1 MADEIRFLRGPEI
14 RLPRLDNGEP
24 AITTDTGKLFF
35 GTPSGNVELPKK
47 EDVNGLASRVQTLEN
62 DIVQKVNQSYVDG
75 ITVSVGEKEE
85 AEADD
90 TGRLQRA
97 IIKGM
102 EKGVPVDLGNKTYY
116 ISSSLVGGS
125 HLYLKGNGAKID
137 YSGIPKTYNNGLAS
151 KENPCLSI
159 KGTTTTPT
167 YAATLTAEAVAG
179 QQSITVDGASQFAAG
194 DWVQIISEDFYPY
207 SGTFRIP
214 RGEIKQIRSI
224 SGNTLTFTTVIW
236 EGYTLANSAKCRKLT
251 FAENVLIEGVNFI
264 GSDLDQLSFN
274 AREIGIE
281 LYLVKNFNIERCGF
295 YGQDFVGVRV
305 RSSILGN
312 VVRNDIKGAFRKSD
326 QSKGTVYYGVAVQN
340 NAQWVYVGQNKG
352 ATLRRLGVCTATQT
366 DYGQAYHCIFQGNQF
381 RDSHSG
387 STGRVEGFEHH
398 GFGRW
403 ILFDSNQTDSSLGG
417 IRIEGRDVSVTNNIF
432 TNCVGS
438 GIVFDDDAGVFEN
451 ILVANN
457 HVTRAIEDGTS
468 SVGYGIEIQLV
479 PSNQN
484 RNIVVRDNTIHGWA
498 SASRSGIRVIQ
509 QPLAS
514 SLHCHIIGNTIDSG
528 KTTPDSNGMGI
539 FCEASGWDLSENKIF
554 GYDLAIRMSADCDG
568 NIIDNNK
575 IKNISKVAGS
585 TNGAITLYGANI
597 KSIRNIFQNCEV
609 GHRIISSGV
618 NNKLHDNV
626 YINVTTPLSN
636 VGAGTVE
643 TSAQIL

>member
-1 MADEIRFLRGPEI
+1 MGTFRFPRGPKSRVPLLKEGQAVWSEEQLI
-14 RLPRLDNGEP
+14 IG
-24 AITTDTGKLFF
+24 GS
-35 GTPSGNVELPKK
+35 SGNVELAKK
-47 EDVNGLASRVQTLEN
+47 DDVNGLSSRVGLLESEITEKANQT
-62 DIVQKVNQSYVDG
+62 YVEG
-75 ITVSVGEKEE
+75 ISIQVGEKQISEN
-85 AEADD
+85 DD

-97 IIKGM
+97 ITKGM
-102 EKGVPVDLGNKTYY
+102 EKGVPVDLGNGVYY
-116 ISSSLVGGS
+116 ISSTLIGGS
-125 HLYLKGNGAKID
+125 NLYLKGNGAKID
-137 YSGIPKTYNNGLAS
+137 YSGIPKTYVNGVAD

-167 YAATLTAEAVAG
+167 YAATLTADATSG
-179 QQSITVDGASQFAAG
+179 SQSITVNNASQFVEG
-194 DWVQIISEDFYPY
+194 DWIQIISEDFYPY

-224 SGNTLTFTTVIW
+224 SGNTITFTTVIW

-251 FAENVLIEGVNFI
+251 LAENIQIEGIRFI
-264 GSDLDQLSFN
+264 GSDLDQLTYN

-281 LYLVKNFNIERCGF
+281 LYLCKNFNVERCGF

-312 VVRNDIKGAFRKSD
+312 VVRNDIKGAYRKSD
-326 QSKGTVYYGVAVQN
+326 LSKGTVYYGIAVQN

-403 ILFDSNQTDSSLGG
+403 ITFDANQTDSSLGG

-468 SVGYGIEIQLV
+468 NVGYGIEIQLV
-479 PSNQN
+479 PSDQN
-484 RNIVVRDNTIHGWA
+484 RNIIVRDNLIHGFA
-498 SASRSGIRVIQ
+498 SASRTGIRVIKND
-509 QPLAS
+509 LAS
-514 SLHCHIIGNTIDSG
+514 SKNCHIIGNTIDSG
-528 KTTPDSNGMGI
+528 KATPDTAGMGV
-539 FCEASGWDLSENKIF
+539 FCEASGWDLSQNNIF
-554 GYDLAIRMSADCDG
+554 GYDLAIRMSAECNG

-575 IKNISKVAGS
+575 VKNISTVPGS
-585 TNGAITLYGANI
+585 TNGAITVYGANV

-609 GHRIISSGV
+609 GHRAISSAT
-618 NNKLHDNV
+618 NLKIHDNV
-626 YINVTTPLSN
+626 YIGVTTPLN
-636 VGAGTVE
+636 NAGTGTVE
-643 TSAQIL
+643 TSAQVL